1 MLLELARQTPAGARQ
16 RFGELPR
23 ARPRDAAMRIAL
35 RGAAPCLALLAL
47 SACGGP
53 SDTHAAIKPAKVD
66 PVAHESELM
75 RITLT
80 PEAERRLGIAV
91 ATASLAPAQDRV
103 ATHGEVVVPPAARGG
118 VPITTATDLMTLA
131 ASQARADGDIARAAA
146 QARVAHVNAQR
157 ADALVREEAGSV
169 RARDDALATAAV
181 AQADL
186 AAARAQRHLLGAPVA
201 SLGRQDILW
210 VRVPVLAADVTR
222 IDRGAPA
229 AIRPLGGGAGTLSG
243 RPVAAPPSSN
253 VAAGSIDL
261 YYAIPNTHALG
272 MGRRAA
278 AARPAGGDGAQGLT
292 IPAPA
297 ILHDAYGGEGVYV
310 RPAPRTFERRR
321 AQLAGISG
329 GPAMPAMGLKPGDQ
343 AVTAGAAELF
353 GTEFGAK

>member
-1 MLLELARQTPAGARQ
+1 MLLELALQPPAGAR
-16 RFGELPR
+16 RRSGELPR
-23 ARPRDAAMRIAL
+23 VRSRDAALWIAL
-35 RGAAPCLALLAL
+35 RSAAPCLALLAL
-47 SACGGP
+47 SACSGP

-91 ATASLAPAQDRV
+91 AAAGPGRARDMV
-103 ATHGEVVVPPAARGG
+103 ATHGEVVVPPATRGS

-146 QARVAHVNAQR
+146 QARVAQINARR

-169 RARDDALATAAV
+169 RARDDALAAAAV

-186 AAARAQRHLLGAPVA
+186 ATARAQRHLLGAPVA
-201 SLGRQDILW
+201 ALGRQSILW

-229 AIRPLGGGAGTLSG
+229 TIRPLGEGARSLSG
-243 RPVAAPPSSN
+243 RPVAAPPSAN
-253 VAAGSIDL
+253 ITAGSIDL
-261 YYAIPNTHALG
+261 YYAIPNTRALG
-272 MGRRAA
+272 VGQRVAVA
-278 AARPAGGDGAQGLT
+278 LPAVGNAAQGLAV
-292 IPAPA
+292 PASA
-297 ILHDAYGGEGVYV
+297 ILHDAYGGEWVYV
-310 RPAPRTFERRR
+310 RTAPRRFERRR
-321 AQLAGISG
+321 VQLAGIREG
-329 GPAMPAMGLKPGDQ
+329 TAMLAMGLKPGDQ